1 MNPIM
6 IAAALAGAAVYSV
19 PVALA
24 DDARVF
30 RLALIVPVGW
40 LISCLAFFAGW
51 VTVTGWL
58 IAMALTLA
66 VLVRAVIRTPP
77 LMGDRPMTGLSDGDL
92 RAIATE
98 ARRQSQ
104 QGGFLS

>member
-1 MNPIM
+1 MTPIT
-6 IAAALAGAAVYSV
+6 ITLALAGAALYTV
-19 PVALA
+19 PVVLT
-24 DDARVF
+24 DNARVF
-30 RLALIVPVGW
+30 RLALILPVGW
-40 LISCLAFFAGW
+40 LISCLAFLAGW

-58 IAMALTLA
+58 IAMTLTLV
-66 VLVRAVIRTPP
+66 VLVRAVIRTRP
-77 LMGDRPMTGLSDGDL
+77 LVGDRPMTELSDGDL